1 MDTISSFPA
10 VIGQQPRLR
19 PRQHMPH
26 AQIVDEPKAAAEL
39 TLRRIRIGIPG
50 LPSAFEGYRI
60 AHLSDLHFGPAL
72 TYRTVM
78 SAILVTR
85 DLQAD
90 LILITGDF
98 VTSRLD
104 EFLMPDALSRLSAL
118 DGVWGILGNHDH
130 WTDPDGVQRILGEAG
145 VRVLRNEN
153 TCISRRNTEIWL
165 AGVDDMMAGQDDL
178 PLTLAGIPEGAITLL
193 MAHEPDYADTV
204 AAHGRV
210 ALQLSGHCHGGTP
223 RIPWLGVSMFP
234 WLVKHGRK
242 YPYGLYHT
250 GNMWVY
256 ASAGAG
262 RGSLPRFHGVPEVA
276 EITLTRADGL
286 NVQAN

>member
-1 MDTISSFPA
+1 MDTISSYP
-10 VIGQQPRLR
+10 VIPLQQPIPGKRRQPPLVRINDVRLASE
-19 PRQHMPH
+19 QL
-26 AQIVDEPKAAAEL
+26 V
-39 TLRRIRIGIPG
+39 LRRMSIGIPG
-50 LPSAFEGYRI
+50 LPPAFDGYRI

-90 LILITGDF
+90 LVVITGDF
-98 VTSRLD
+98 VTSQLD
-104 EFLMPDALSRLSAL
+104 KFLMPDALSRLSAL
-118 DGVWGILGNHDH
+118 DGVWGVLGNHDH
-130 WTDPDGVQRILGEAG
+130 WTDADGVERILGESG
-145 VRVLRNEN
+145 VRVLRNTN
-153 TCISRRNTEIWL
+153 TCILRRDAGIWL

-178 PLTLAGIPEGAITLL
+178 DATLAGIPEGAVTLL

-204 AAHGRV
+204 TARGRV
-210 ALQLSGHCHGGTP
+210 ALQLSGHCHGGAP
-223 RIPWLGVSMFP
+223 RIPWLGLQVFP
-234 WLVKHGRK
+234 WLVTHGRK

-262 RGSLPRFHGVPEVA
+262 RGSLPRFHGMPEVA
-276 EITLTRADGL
+276 EITLTRADSLG
-286 NVQAN
+286 A